1 MIPSPSSSSSSSPS
15 SAPSTAGPPA
25 LALSPAAEHK
35 RRLGAWGEA
44 VAARHLSR
52 QGMILLDRNWRCDAG
67 EIDLVLRDG
76 RVLVVCEVKTRR
88 TEAFGPPVAAV
99 DRAKVARL
107 RRLAARWLHAHQAQP
122 DDVRIDVVGVL
133 APHDGEVQVEH
144 VVGVG

>member
-1 MIPSPSSSSSSSPS
+1 MTPSPSSSPS
-15 SAPSTAGPPA
+15 ATPSASAGPAA
-25 LALSPAAEHK
+25 LTLSPAAEHK

-99 DRAKVARL
+99 DRVKIARL

-133 APHDGEVQVEH
+133 APHHGEVEIEH